1 MAIDIYQAV
10 TDRIIALLDQGTVP
24 WKHPIKSSGGTG
36 LMPTN
41 LHSQRAY
48 RGINVF
54 LLAVTAWAEGYD
66 SPYWLTFKQAREKS
80 GHVRKG
86 EKGTLVI
93 FWKQYNTNDKKTGEP
108 VKIPVLRH
116 YTVFNSEQCEGVEI
130 KTGNREEDNNGV
142 GVGVFEPIEACAG
155 DRGRATSYRPTR
167 SASLSRRS
175 STPKKGTTQ
184 RSFMSWST
192 MPRAGLCRTGGAEC

>member
-1 MAIDIYQAV
+1 MAIDIYQTV
-10 TDRIIALLDQGTVP
+10 TDRIIALLEQGTVP
-24 WKHPIKSSGGTG
+24 WKHPIRSNGGQG

-54 LLAVTAWAEGYD
+54 LLAVTAWAEGYE

-108 VKIPVLRH
+108 ERLA
-116 YTVFNSEQCEGVEI
+116 TCT
-130 KTGNREEDNNGV
+130 KT
-142 GVGVFEPIEACAG
+142 F
-155 DRGRATSYRPTR
+155 PTWN
-167 SASLSRRS
+167 LS
-175 STPKKGTTQ
+175 Q
-184 RSFMSWST
+184 
-192 MPRAGLCRTGGAEC
+192 A